1 MNPYLDLFLTFA
13 QVGVCTFGGGY
24 AMLPILQR
32 EVVEKRGWA
41 TEEELMDYY
50 AVGQCT
56 PGVIAVNTATFVGQK
71 NRGIAGGIIA
81 TLGVVF
87 PSLVIISIIA
97 AFIGNFAHLP
107 AVQNAFA
114 GVRVCVCV
122 LIFNAV
128 TKLWKKSV
136 ADKAGLV
143 IFLAVFAGSV
153 LLDLSPVLYVLLA
166 GVAGVVIKQLE
177 VRTK

>member
-1 MNPYLDLFLTFA
+1 
-13 QVGVCTFGGGY
+13 
-24 AMLPILQR
+24 
-32 EVVEKRGWA
+32 
-41 TEEELMDYY
+41 
-50 AVGQCT
+50 
-56 PGVIAVNTATFVGQK
+56 
-71 NRGIAGGIIA
+71 
-81 TLGVVF
+81 
-87 PSLVIISIIA
+87 SIIA

>member
-1 MNPYLDLFLTFA
+1 MKELWNLFFA
-13 QVGVCTFGGGY
+13 FARIGGLTFGGGY
-24 AMLPILQR
+24 AMLPMLQK
-32 EVVEKRGWA
+32 EVVEKYGGA

-50 AVGQCT
+50 AIGQCT

-71 NRGIAGGIIA
+71 TRGIAGGIIA

-122 LIFNAV
+122 LILNAV

-143 IFLAVFAGSV
+143 IFLVVFAGSV